1 MMAYFNNQKEPVPEV
16 ETTVWACTN
25 DDCNG
30 FMREN
35 FTFEEKPHCPLCHSD
50 MKKKYAC
57 CQLSEVKKQL
67 FFVAIFRAC

>member
-1 MMAYFNNQKEPVPEV
+1 
-16 ETTVWACTN
+16 TTVWACTN

-50 MKKKYAC
+50 MKK
-57 CQLSEVKKQL
+57 EVRVL
-67 FFVAIFRAC
+67 PVIGS

>member
-16 ETTVWACTN
+16 ETTVWACSN

-50 MKKKYAC
+50 MKK
-57 CQLSEVKKQL
+57 EVRVL
-67 FFVAIFRAC
+67 PVIGS